1 MHVDEQRAHE
11 SEAAVR
17 HDEATV
23 AVTAI
28 RAAAT
33 RAAAT
38 ALVQAEYDERV
49 NGAVGLGAIPEL
61 RESASKLLERQT
73 QAVAHVDQLLE
84 QLDQRC
90 RAVAHERGRVDEMAA
105 DLDAI
110 ATRREGVAAELEAA
124 AGVHVRDARAYTTAA
139 ATLAVAD
146 PAATLAALELWVE
159 PLHGPSPLRAA
170 VDAAGRAA
178 ATTLAREQALAR
190 ARGVEAHAL
199 IVDLESARSSASRRA
214 STTPRRFRTRATRRP
229 AIDVRAPRSG
239 SSSTFATISRPTS
252 APESKPPWEA
262 AGILDAWVTA
272 DGKLVDADGDDVVID
287 PLTEAR
293 HAGEHLGG
301 ALLPAINVED
311 PRAGAVSEAAV
322 RRILE
327 AIGLL
332 DPTRDGCGSR
342 RVVGFAMACCTAAG
356 TSRRRRSSATAPA
369 RRGAAPDWPS
379 CANASEPS
387 QRAELDAVAREE
399 ERIGEAHAALDADL
413 QAMPGDEALRD
424 HHAALTAVV
433 GEQLR
438 CRERVAAARVRLEE
452 VTTAATAA
460 RHAADDGADEL
471 RLPSGK
477 DALRSVVG
485 ALGAAHGAGGAVAV
499 DRRARACRGSD
510 AALWRGS

>member
-11 SEAAVR
+11 REAAVR

-23 AVTAI
+23 AATAI
-28 RAAAT
+28 RAAAA

-49 NGAVGLGAIPEL
+49 NGAVGLRSDPEL

-73 QAVAHVDQLLE
+73 QAVAHVEQLLA

-124 AGVHVRDARAYTTAA
+124 AGVHVRDARAYTIAA
-139 ATLAVAD
+139 ATLALAD

-159 PLHGPSPLRAA
+159 TLDGPSPLRAA

-199 IVDLESARSSASRRA
+199 IVDLEREIERLEAGEHDTPPVPYTRDPAARDRRQGA
-214 STTPRRFRTRATRRP
+214 PLWQLVDFRDDIA
-229 AIDVRAPRSG
+229 ADERSG
-239 SSSTFATISRPTS
+239 IEA
-252 APESKPPWEA
+252 ALEA

-272 DGKLVDADGDDVVID
+272 DGKLVDADGGDVVID

-327 AIGLL
+327 AIGLGPDSGRVWVAASGRFRNGVL
-332 DPTRDGCGSR
+332 HGRWHKPAAAFIGHGAREAASR
-342 RVVGFAMACCTAAG
+342 
-356 TSRRRRSSATAPA
+356 A
-369 RRGAAPDWPS
+369 RLAELRERLGA
-379 CANASEPS
+379 

-399 ERIGEAHAALDADL
+399 ERIREAHAALDADL
-413 QAMPGDEALRD
+413 QAMPGEERAARSSRGADRGGRRAAALSRARRGRARAARGGHDGSDCGPASRRRRRRRAPPPVGQGCAALR
-424 HHAALTAVV
+424 L
-433 GEQLR
+433 
-438 CRERVAAARVRLEE
+438 AR
-452 VTTAATAA
+452 
-460 RHAADDGADEL
+460 
-471 RLPSGK
+471 
-477 DALRSVVG
+477 
-485 ALGAAHGAGGAVAV
+485 ALGAAHGARGAVAV
-499 DRRARACRGSD
+499 DRRARACRGGD